1 MSGPS
6 ASHRG
11 TSVGA
16 TTSIP
21 AAARPTGSTCTG
33 RVRRNRSTRRRWRS
47 GSPPETSFGR
57 RRCGIPVAATPSIR
71 RPRMLRSRDRASAR
85 SRRARRWVARR
96 RRRPPPPSH
105 RIWCHRRP
113 GSGRRGPLAL
123 AGASG
128 GLGTRVAGGRD
139 RHLLV
144 LPAPVRRHISKVGS
158 SVRDMTWLEVT
169 TLVVAAGWNLAT
181 YLFVMLATMP
191 GLTYSQAFV
200 VAESSTAVAN
210 TVPAGG
216 AIGIATSFGMFH
228 SWGFSRSRI
237 SVSLLLTGIWN
248 NFAKLSLPVLALAL
262 IALQG
267 NPSTGRLIAGLTGIA
282 ALIGAITVFALVLRS
297 DAWAQRVGDG
307 LARWV
312 SALQR
317 PLGRKPVEGW
327 GKATRKFRSRTIL
340 LLRSRW
346 HCADPGHPGQSP
358 VAVPGVAAGATA
370 HRRVQPGGEL
380 GRGAGRLR
388 LRPVGHR
395 DSDHPGRHRHRGG
408 SADRRAVGCRGRAAA
423 GGRRRPGLPGAD
435 LRAAHPAGVGGV
447 RVLAAQLLLAAGTE
461 RRPPD
466 RARPR
471 VGMKPAAAAAAVT
484 TRDPAH
490 RPGAAAPARAGRQP
504 APGRFDRCRRR
515 GGGPGAERAAGTR
528 QPRIR
533 PGAVGLPLGQ
543 QRGRRTVRDRLAGH
557 AAGQHRR
564 RTGRRGCGPGHPAGA
579 TGRQHPDRRR
589 TGLRAGQGRQATSRP
604 RPAAGAAARRAYPR
618 HGGPGTRVRV
628 RARRCGGAAADG
640 RGAIPRSPGAVGGRH
655 PGGGSLPGAA
665 LRRRPSAAR
674 RGRWSGTRRGGRRRN
689 AAGVRS
695 AGPVLTNHAML
706 TNHRR
711 ALVCCLSGAALIGV
725 LLAVSGPKGALQQ
738 LDDRVYRVTAT
749 IRIAPLTRA
758 AKAFD

>member
-1 MSGPS
+1 M
-6 ASHRG
+6 
-11 TSVGA
+11 V
-16 TTSIP
+16 
-21 AAARPTGSTCTG
+21 
-33 RVRRNRSTRRRWRS
+33 
-47 GSPPETSFGR
+47 
-57 RRCGIPVAATPSIR
+57 
-71 RPRMLRSRDRASAR
+71 
-85 SRRARRWVARR
+85 
-96 RRRPPPPSH
+96 
-105 RIWCHRRP
+105 
-113 GSGRRGPLAL
+113 
-123 AGASG
+123 
-128 GLGTRVAGGRD
+128 
-139 RHLLV
+139 
-144 LPAPVRRHISKVGS
+144 
-158 SVRDMTWLEVT
+158 
-169 TLVVAAGWNLAT
+169 
-181 YLFVMLATMP
+181 ATMP

-210 TVPAGG
+210 TVPADG

-317 PLGRKPVEGW
+317 PLGRKRVEGW

-484 TRDPAH
+484 TGDPAH
-490 RPGAAAPARAGRQP
+490 RPGWRPRLGPAVSRHRGDLIVAVVAVAVLVLSALPVDASRVSGPERSVFHWVNNGVAVPFVIVWPVMQLGNIIVVPVAAAVA
-504 APGRFDRCRRR
+504 
-515 GGGPGAERAAGTR
+515 
-528 QPRIR
+528 
-533 PGAVGLPLGQ
+533 L
-543 QRGRRTVRDRLAGH
+543 
-557 AAGQHRR
+557 
-564 RTGRRGCGPGHPAGA
+564 
-579 TGRQHPDRRR
+579 
-589 TGLRAGQGRQATSRP
+589 
-604 RPAAGAAARRAYPR
+604 AARR
-618 HGGPGTRVRV
+618 VRL
-628 RARRCGGAAADG
+628 AASILIGGALVYELAKVVK
-640 RGAIPRSPGAVGGRH
+640 RLVV
-655 PGGGSLPGAA
+655 
-665 LRRRPSAAR
+665 
-674 RGRWSGTRRGGRRRN
+674 RGR
-689 AAGVRS
+689 
-695 AGPVLTNHAML
+695 
-706 TNHRR
+706 
-711 ALVCCLSGAALIGV
+711 
-725 LLAVSGPKGALQQ
+725 QQ
-738 LDDRVYRVTAT
+738 QRHHT
-749 IRIAPLTRA
+749 
-758 AKAFD
+758 